1 MIKEIQQSIKKD
13 PKNFKNYFD
22 LGNAY
27 AKNKEYKL
35 ALKFFK
41 KTIKLN
47 KKFTAGYNNIGNIYK
62 IQKNLNQSIILS
74 LNHQENLLMKFI

>member
-47 KKFTAGYNNIGNIYK
+47 KNI
-62 IQKNLNQSIILS
+62 NLTIMGSIS
-74 LNHQENLLMKFI
+74 K